1 MSYSDR
7 LSGAVALRKES
18 VDRNTHT
25 TTTTAAV
32 LPSLSARR
40 AWIEIALL
48 SVHVGHNASLSA
60 RRAWIEILVCAIP
73 AQFLASL
80 SARRAWIEIYRAG
93 WPSLSMR
100 VALRK
105 ESVDRNVIGF
115 YVFLCQNRSLSARR
129 AWIEIVAIAHPI
141 RVPAVALRKESVDRN
156 WTAQHIHRAADVALR
171 KESVDRNFVDQVA
184 ADRTGASLS
193 ARRAWIEM
201 TAMCAAWMACGTV
214 ALRKESVDRNFF
226 AA

>member
-129 AWIEIVAIAHPI
+129 AWIEIGQRSISTVQ
-141 RVPAVALRKESVDRN
+141 LM
-156 WTAQHIHRAADVALR
+156 
-171 KESVDRNFVDQVA
+171 
-184 ADRTGASLS
+184 SLS
-193 ARRAWIEM
+193 ARRAWIEILWIRLRL
-201 TAMCAAWMACGTV
+201 TAPVRRSPQGE
-214 ALRKESVDRNFF
+214 RG
-226 AA
+226 